1 MPSPFGIMSNT
12 RLSTNSARKNA
23 SQKTT
28 ATMPVLTRPPFD
40 NNQRLLSW
48 PPTQLRLRPTM
59 VGPDDDDSDVPILER
74 EQDFGLY
81 MDEEPLTYFL
91 TPAPDDGDGDG
102 DLAMMDF
109 DAGIGSSPDAADEV
123 RSVSP
128 SSLDGG
134 SIRRGGDKFLPRG
147 GPFRPPTPPRSPPG
161 TPLIADS
168 TTDESDDYDDDDD
181 HEDYIRLGPNH
192 GLPAPP
198 FTLRDFAALKMRKSS
213 RHAAAATNNNRNNNN
228 NNNSNNNKP
237 SSPASSL
244 RPIPSPPA
252 SPLSS
257 SPRGR
262 APGRFGPGRAGGA
275 VAAAVPRRR
284 LSPRSWRQP
293 SPDVWSIDEEPERE
307 ACEQQAA
314 IAAAAAAADKKGGGP
329 GAVDRS
335 AKAKKRVRFVLPAK
349 E

>member
-1 MPSPFGIMSNT
+1 MSSPFGIMSNA
-12 RLSTNSARKNA
+12 RSSKNSAHKNA

-48 PPTQLRLRPTM
+48 PPTRLRLRPTM
-59 VGPDDDDSDVPILER
+59 VGPDDDDSDIPILER

-81 MDEEPLTYFL
+81 MDEEPITYFL

-102 DLAMMDF
+102 DLSMMDF

-134 SIRRGGDKFLPRG
+134 SIRRGGDRFPRS

-161 TPLIADS
+161 TPLVADS
-168 TTDESDDYDDDDD
+168 TTDEDDDYDDDD

-198 FTLRDFAALKMRKSS
+198 FTLRDFAALKVRKGS
-213 RHAAAATNNNRNNNN
+213 RHAAAA
-228 NNNSNNNKP
+228 SNNKP
-237 SSPASSL
+237 SSPALLLPS
-244 RPIPSPPA
+244 PSPPA

-275 VAAAVPRRR
+275 VAATAPRRR

-314 IAAAAAAADKKGGGP
+314 AAAANKKGGKP
-329 GAVDRS
+329 GASDKP
-335 AKAKKRVRFVLPAK
+335 AKTKKRVRFVLPVK
-349 E
+349 EE